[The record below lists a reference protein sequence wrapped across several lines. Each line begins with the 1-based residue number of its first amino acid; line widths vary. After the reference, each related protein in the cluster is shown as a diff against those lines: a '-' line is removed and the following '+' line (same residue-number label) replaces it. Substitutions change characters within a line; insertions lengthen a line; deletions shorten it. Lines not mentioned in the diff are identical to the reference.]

1 MAYKRIGAAVRYAG
15 TRGISLCFIA
25 AIKETL
31 SRLCQ
36 GEQLDGKGKNDLVVS
51 VPFRNPFEHAHPCY
65 NPPTRRRYRVD
76 DTIRRYIL
84 VPQRIF
90 FFLLFFF
97 LSRVYLIVICRVYCW
112 KILASLLINNDK
124 CDDRRAEF
132 KNNTSIALHF
142 SFFLSFLGD
151 TLLRC
156 EKNFVV
162 NENTLEQYT
171 IILGTSRDVAR
182 DRIYISQKQRL
193 YRVA

>member
-84 VPQRIF
+84 VHNVYFSSSSFF
-90 FFLLFFF
+90 FFLASILSLSVESIVGKFLRLF
-97 LSRVYLIVICRVYCW
+97 
-112 KILASLLINNDK
+112 LLITINVTIVEPSL
-124 CDDRRAEF
+124 RITHRSLHIF
-132 KNNTSIALHF
+132 LFSKN
-142 SFFLSFLGD
+142 

-182 DRIYISQKQRL
+182 DRIYISSRSND
-193 YRVA
+193 YIA

>member
-1 MAYKRIGAAVRYAG
+1 MTGRVKMIWW
-15 TRGISLCFIA
+15 F
-25 AIKETL
+25 
-31 SRLCQ
+31 
-36 GEQLDGKGKNDLVVS
+36 
-51 VPFRNPFEHAHPCY
+51 PFPFATPSST
-65 NPPTRRRYRVD
+65 PTRVTTRQPDD
-76 DTIRRYIL
+76 DTAWMIRFDDT
-84 VPQRIF
+84 QRIF

-182 DRIYISQKQRL
+182 DRI
-193 YRVA
+193 